1 MLTSEIV
8 PIFTKALKNR
18 SNFAVLIVAD
28 LIDVVDLIDEP
39 TRAQSN
45 VHGWKKEALDPS
57 IIE

>member
-1 MLTSEIV
+1 MSTSEIV
-8 PIFTKALKNR
+8 PIFTKVLKNR

-28 LIDVVDLIDEP
+28 LIDEP
-39 TRAQSN
+39 TRARSN